1 MVTPESLVLRP
12 TGRLNHD
19 EAARLANLAAASK
32 ARTVIIDMTRVTEA
46 TTPGLARLVLARRD
60 LLQSKRDIRI
70 AGLSGQPA
78 RLLEV
83 HRLQEVL
90 PPIHELP
97 AERPVHAD
105 AAVTKSRRA
114 KAADAVPS
122 CLTGLEQI
130 CYA

>member
-1 MVTPESLVLRP
+1 MVTPESIVIRP

-19 EAARLANLAAASK
+19 EAARLANVAALSK

-60 LLQSKRDIRI
+60 LLKTQRDVRI
-70 AGLSGQPA
+70 AGLNGQPA

-83 HRLQEVL
+83 HRLQDVL
-90 PPIHELP
+90 PLIHQLP
-97 AERPVHAD
+97 VAAFVDRHARRD
-105 AAVTKSRRA
+105 ATSET
-114 KAADAVPS
+114 PH
-122 CLTGLEQI
+122 CMTGFEQI